1 MRGTRIVVPQSLKSE
16 VLRLAEEEGHQG
28 FVKMKNGLRTKV
40 WWP

>member
-16 VLRLAEEEGHQG
+16 VLRLAQEGHQG